1 MSETLEIEFKNLLTK
16 AEYNRLLKEFN
27 ITSEEIFTQENYYF
41 DTPDFRLK
49 ELTSALRIRRKK
61 DQYELTLK
69 QPAEVGLLETTQLLS
84 EDEYQSAIHS
94 SLLPIGVVLDRIIE
108 MGISPNDIEYFG
120 LLKTNRVEFSYI
132 NGLLVFDHS
141 FYLTKEDYEV
151 EYESEDYQQG
161 LSVFLQFL
169 DQYAIP
175 KRKTENKIQR
185 FYQQKLLQNH

>member
-27 ITSEEIFTQENYYF
+27 ITSKDIFTQENYYF
-41 DTPDFRLK
+41 DTHDFRLK
-49 ELTSALRIRRKK
+49 ELTSALRIRRKN

-69 QPAEVGLLETTQLLS
+69 QPAKVGLLETTQLLS
-84 EDEYQSAIHS
+84 EDDYQSAINCSH
-94 SLLPIGVVLDRIIE
+94 LPIGVVLDRINE

-120 LLKTNRVEFSYI
+120 LLKTNRVEFPYK
-132 NGLLVFDHS
+132 NGILVFDHS

-169 DQYAIP
+169 DQYGIP